1 MSRVEAIQ
9 MAIDGADF
17 IEVYRFFLVIS
28 RLKTEAFENTR
39 RIFRG
44 CVMTGGAPF
53 TKDIVYLDGL
63 VRIHNF
69 MRAVISRGRHDV
81 LELLFAGK
89 MDLDDMPIILEMK
102 NEGMVTPPK
111 YLPDWVMNK
120 DYLVSYFAL
129 SIFIGEMDHQRTD
142 GYYQSLF

>member
-1 MSRVEAIQ
+1 

-17 IEVYRFFLVIS
+17 IQVYRFFLERS

-44 CVMTGGAPF
+44 GVMTGCAPF

-69 MRAVISRGRHDV
+69 IRAVVSRGRKDV

-89 MDLDDMPIILEMK
+89 MELDDMPIILEMK
-102 NEGMVTPPK
+102 KEGMVKPPR
-111 YLPDWVMNK
+111 YLPDWVLDK

>member
-1 MSRVEAIQ
+1 
-9 MAIDGADF
+9 
-17 IEVYRFFLVIS
+17 
-28 RLKTEAFENTR
+28 
-39 RIFRG
+39 
-44 CVMTGGAPF
+44 MTGGAPF

-69 MRAVISRGRHDV
+69 IRAVVSRGRNDV
-81 LELLFAGK
+81 LELLFTGK
-89 MDLDDMPIILEMK
+89 MELDDMPIILEMK
-102 NEGMVTPPK
+102 KEGMVTPPR
-111 YLPDWVMNK
+111 YLPDWVLDK